1 MGGVPPSTWHLLEVV
16 GRTQPGGVG
25 DVPKAELGV
34 LVPAGGAQPCP
45 CFIPVLLH
53 IRITMETE
61 RDPGPVSA
69 FPIPF
74 PSPSHP
80 LSHPFPFPFP
90 NVVLADPPAASPPLF
105 LHQPA
110 MWGGVGAAIGPPA
123 PNTAPNTA
131 PLPQSSLVLPNGD
144 RARAISEY
152 LSSSKKR
159 KVEEKDFVT
168 DYVSAGRELGGL
180 ARPHSPRP
188 GTHKHPLPCC
198 RAAMRTKAKT
208 TWWWMRSVQE
218 LQGWDRG
225 GAPPACSA
233 DVPPPTGPLIPTQ
246 CPFLLLP

>member
-1 MGGVPPSTWHLLEVV
+1 MV

-34 LVPAGGAQPCP
+34 LVPVGGAQPCP

-53 IRITMETE
+53 ICITVETE

-74 PSPSHP
+74 PIPFLS
-80 LSHPFPFPFP
+80 LSHPFP
-90 NVVLADPPAASPPLF
+90 NVMLADPPQQHPHPHSFTSL
-105 LHQPA
+105 QC
-110 MWGGVGAAIGPPA
+110 GVRAAIGPP
-123 PNTAPNTA
+123 APNTA

-168 DYVSAGRELGGL
+168 DYVSAGKGLGG
-180 ARPHSPRP
+180 AWHVPIPSGRAPTSTHCCVVGQRCGQKRRQP
-188 GTHKHPLPCC
+188 G
-198 RAAMRTKAKT
+198 
-208 TWWWMRSVQE
+208 
-218 LQGWDRG
+218 G
-225 GAPPACSA
+225 G
-233 DVPPPTGPLIPTQ
+233 
-246 CPFLLLP
+246 

>member
-1 MGGVPPSTWHLLEVV
+1 MS
-16 GRTQPGGVG
+16 
-25 DVPKAELGV
+25 
-34 LVPAGGAQPCP
+34 
-45 CFIPVLLH
+45 LLH
-53 IRITMETE
+53 
-61 RDPGPVSA
+61 PGPA
-69 FPIPF
+69 A
-74 PSPSHP
+74 HP
-80 LSHPFPFPFP
+80 HHHGDRARPGSCKCLSHPFPIPSPSPFP
-90 NVVLADPPAASPPLF
+90 SLSLPLSQCRVGRPPSSIPTPIPSPTCNVG
-105 LHQPA
+105 
-110 MWGGVGAAIGPPA
+110 WGGVGAAIGPPA

-225 GAPPACSA
+225 DAPPACSA
-233 DVPPPTGPLIPTQ
+233 DVPPPAGPLIPTQ
-246 CPFLLLP
+246 RPFLLLP